1 MINYHTYMDSSKTK
15 KKWVSSRLVKKKEE
29 LGIETKP
36 KNSESTSDKKP
47 SKQVKK
53 VSRNRDRN
61 NNNGSKRGSFKSRKS
76 SSKKRSSTK
85 KGSRNSN
92 KYGSKKNSYRRYK
105 GPKHVVRI
113 SNLPD
118 NITVNEL
125 NYLVSEWGE
134 IGNINIKKYTNITN
148 CYIDFYNQE
157 EAEYFVKALD
167 NTPFD
172 CLIINVQIMD
182 FSSKN

>member
-1 MINYHTYMDSSKTK
+1 MDSSKTK

-36 KNSESTSDKKP
+36 ETSQSTNEKKP
-47 SKQVKK
+47 SKRVKK
-53 VSRNRDRN
+53 VFKRTDSKDN
-61 NNNGSKRGSFKSRKS
+61 SKRGSNRVKKSGS
-76 SSKKRSSTK
+76 K
-85 KGSRNSN
+85 KGSKFNSN
-92 KYGSKKNSYRRYK
+92 RGNKNNYKNGSKKTSRRRHN

-125 NYLVSEWGE
+125 NYLVSEWGD
-134 IGNINIKKYTNITN
+134 IGNINIKKYNNYDGGITN
-148 CYIDFYNQE
+148 CYIDFYNEE
-157 EAEYFVKALD
+157 EANYFVEALD

-172 CLIINVQIMD
+172 CLIINVQVMD

>member
-1 MINYHTYMDSSKTK
+1 MDSSKTK

-29 LGIETKP
+29 LGIEEKP
-36 KNSESTSDKKP
+36 DTSESTKDKKP
-47 SKQVKK
+47 SKRVKK
-53 VSRNRDRN
+53 VSKN
-61 NNNGSKRGSFKSRKS
+61 NNNKNGSKRGSNRIRK
-76 SSKKRSSTK
+76 
-85 KGSRNSN
+85 N
-92 KYGSKKNSYRRYK
+92 GSKKSSKFSSNKGQKNNYKRGSKKSSRRRYN

-125 NYLVSEWGE
+125 NYLVSEWGD
-134 IGNINIKKYTNITN
+134 IGNINIKKYTNYDGTITN
-148 CYIDFYNQE
+148 CYIDFYNEE
-157 EAEYFVKALD
+157 EANYFVEALD

-172 CLIINVQIMD
+172 CLIINVKVMD

>member
-1 MINYHTYMDSSKTK
+1 MDNKSK

-36 KNSESTSDKKP
+36 KSTNDNTTEKKP

-53 VSRNRDRN
+53 VSRKKYNKEDSRHSN
-61 NNNGSKRGSFKSRKS
+61 KSGTKR
-76 SSKKRSSTK
+76 SSKK
-85 KGSRNSN
+85 GSKFNS
-92 KYGSKKNSYRRYK
+92 KHGSKKTSYRRRK

-125 NYLVSEWGE
+125 NYLVSEWGD
-134 IGNINIKKYTNITN
+134 IGNINIKKYNSYESTVTNS
-148 CYIDFYNQE
+148 YIDFYNKE
-157 EAEYFVKALD
+157 EADYFVKALD
-167 NTPFD
+167 GTPFD
-172 CLIINVQIMD
+172 RMIIEVKVMN
-182 FSSKN
+182 FS